1 MLAAR
6 PMSIKTDRNFDDLA
20 QKFARK
26 VYGEL
31 KGDIRLAVIWR
42 DLLAAVSGLA
52 DGSSLRILDIGG
64 GLGQLSIRTAE
75 LGHRVI
81 YNDLSVEMLSLAQAE
96 ADKAKIK
103 DKITWHQGEYQNL
116 EDQLE
121 GRFDLILCHAMAEW
135 LAQPEQLIARL
146 EAMLAEKGTI
156 SLTFYNQHS
165 LVYRNLIRGN
175 FKVLE
180 NPFEAHGGSLTPGT
194 PLDPVLVEQW
204 VADAGLHINSNT
216 GIRVFHDYVTTQRGG
231 HRDAASV
238 IEMEL
243 RYSLLEPYKAMGRYI
258 HLLINRG

>member
-6 PMSIKTDRNFDDLA
+6 PMSIKADRNFDDLA

-42 DLLAAVSGLA
+42 DLLAAVPGLA

-121 GRFDLILCHAMAEW
+121 GRFDLIVSNPPYIALEEWDGLDFEVRGFDPRMALTDEADG
-135 LAQPEQLIARL
+135 LSCYRVIVAQAGAYL
-146 EAMLAEKGTI
+146 EKGGH
-156 SLTFYNQHS
+156 LM
-165 LVYRNLIRGN
+165 
-175 FKVLE
+175 
-180 NPFEAHGGSLTPGT
+180 
-194 PLDPVLVEQW
+194 VEVGHTQGRD
-204 VADAGLHINSNT
+204 VQDLYAAAGFTQITCLPDLA
-216 GIRVFHDYVTTQRGG
+216 GRDRVVSGVWAF
-231 HRDAASV
+231 
-238 IEMEL
+238 
-243 RYSLLEPYKAMGRYI
+243 
-258 HLLINRG
+258 

>member
-1 MLAAR
+1 
-6 PMSIKTDRNFDDLA
+6 MSIKTDRNFDDLA

-121 GRFDLILCHAMAEW
+121 GRFDLIVSNPPYIALEEWDGLDFEVRGFDPRMALTDEAVG
-135 LAQPEQLIARL
+135 LSCYHVIVAQAGAYL
-146 EAMLAEKGTI
+146 EKDGYLM
-156 SLTFYNQHS
+156 
-165 LVYRNLIRGN
+165 
-175 FKVLE
+175 
-180 NPFEAHGGSLTPGT
+180 
-194 PLDPVLVEQW
+194 VE
-204 VADAGLHINSNT
+204 VGH
-216 GIRVFHDYVTTQRGG
+216 TQGRAVQDLY
-231 HRDAASV
+231 DAAGFTQITCLSD
-238 IEMEL
+238 M
-243 RYSLLEPYKAMGRYI
+243 SGRD
-258 HLLINRG
+258 RVVSGVWAF